1 MRNVFADMLRECGAM
16 LTAGQ
21 YGAFVVLSASIYF
34 IYRGTKEIVK
44 IIAFIAASLA
54 TVYFLSPDFFAETL
68 RFLQTGFQS
77 LSQMA
82 LQVTGG
88 R

>member
-1 MRNVFADMLRECGAM
+1 MWNIFGGMLRECGAM

-21 YGAFVVLSASIYF
+21 YGSFLVLSASIYF

-44 IIAFIAASLA
+44 IIAFIAALLA

-77 LSQMA
+77 LSQTA
-82 LQVTGG
+82 VRLTGG

>member
-1 MRNVFADMLRECGAM
+1 MRNVFIDMLRECGAM

-21 YGAFVVLSASIYF
+21 YGAFVVLLASIYF

-54 TVYFLSPDFFAETL
+54 IVYFLSPDFFAEAL
-68 RFLQTGFQS
+68 QFMQTGFQS
-77 LSQMA
+77 LSQTA
-82 LQVTGG
+82 VRLTGG